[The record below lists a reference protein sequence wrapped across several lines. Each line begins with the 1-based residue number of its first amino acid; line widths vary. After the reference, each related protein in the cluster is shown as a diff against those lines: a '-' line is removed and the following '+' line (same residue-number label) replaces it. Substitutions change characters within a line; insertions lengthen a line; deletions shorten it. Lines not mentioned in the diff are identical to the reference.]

1 MPLALCTQ
9 NERLRS
15 TNKTPMTLPKQIK
28 IAGQNV
34 KIRVGKLENAYGQYE
49 HDLKTI
55 WISDLIKNDKVKKE
69 TLRHEMMEA
78 SLLLSGVG
86 WMQNYYQESVVRC
99 MEEIFFPAWDKLK
112 I

>member
-1 MPLALCTQ
+1 LSLALRTQ
-9 NERLRS
+9 NKRLRL
-15 TNKTPMTLPKQIK
+15 TTKTPMTLPKQIK

-49 HDLKTI
+49 HDSKTI

-86 WMQNYYQESVVRC
+86 WMQNYDQESVVRC